1 MISSPTLR
9 RRRLSRRLRELRDRK
24 GWTAKQVANE
34 AKKRS
39 GRPRGWS
46 DSKVI
51 RLERG
56 EWKRLRV
63 DDVRVL
69 LDIYDVTDPEEIAA
83 CEHLAKEAN
92 QKGWWATFD
101 DVLGSGQFVGL
112 EAEASRIRT
121 YQPAAIPGLLQT
133 EDYVRAV
140 IRSDAVDGET
150 EVERRVAARMLRQQ
164 LLTRST
170 PPAYHAVIDE
180 GALLRV
186 TSQLRGQL
194 QHLLDMGM
202 RDNLDIQVLPIDRG
216 PHAAM
221 TGQFVVMDFPPPDP
235 PIVYLETLSEEI
247 YLEKDADIQRY
258 QQIYDFV
265 RTEALPVDESR
276 KLIQNLL
283 ISRNQDAT
291 NA

>member
-24 GWTAKQVANE
+24 GWTARQVADE

-69 LDIYDVTDPEEIAA
+69 LDIYDVTDLDEIAA

-112 EAEASRIRT
+112 ETEASQIRT

-140 IRSDAVDGET
+140 IRSDGVDDET

-180 GALLRV
+180 AALLRV

-194 QHLLDMGM
+194 QHLLDVGM

-221 TGQFVVMDFPPPDP
+221 TGQFVIMDFPSPDP

-247 YLEKDADIQRY
+247 YLEKVADIQRY

-265 RTEALPVDESR
+265 RTEALPLDESR
-276 KLIQNLL
+276 EIIQNLL